1 MIPLALI
8 AGFLGAGKTT
18 FLTAYARRLAGRKI
32 VFLVNEFAATDVD
45 SPVLAETACD
55 VIGISGGSIF
65 CRCKVT
71 EFLRELGG
79 LHERFPDAEGVVVE
93 ASGMA
98 DPSAARSL
106 LDEAGLG
113 RTFRYTGTITL
124 VDPTTLP
131 KVLDTLP
138 AAERQ
143 VAAADIVVVAKAD
156 LHGEAVLAAT
166 EGLVRGINGS
176 ARILRSAHG
185 DCDLDPLALGDPRW
199 VDGEVLLC
207 SQGMLA
213 IELPC
218 PGRLDAAALGT
229 AIAALGDGLLRAKGF
244 VLDHAGW
251 RYLDW
256 SAGRLRIDPSPA
268 GPPGVALIVLPQAV
282 ERARALTGRFSA

>member
-1 MIPLALI
+1 MIPLALV

-18 FLTAYARRLAGRKI
+18 FLTSYAKRLAGRKI

-45 SPVLAETACD
+45 TPVLAGAACD

-71 EFLRELGG
+71 DFLRELGA
-79 LHERFPDAEGVVVE
+79 LAARFPDAEGVVVE

-106 LDEAGLG
+106 LDEAGLD
-113 RTFRYTGTITL
+113 RAFRYTGTITL
-124 VDPTTLP
+124 VDPGTLP

-143 VAAADIVVVAKAD
+143 VAAADVVVVAKAD
-156 LHGEAVLAAT
+156 LHDEAALVST
-166 EGLVRGINGS
+166 ESLVRGINAS
-176 ARILRSAHG
+176 ARIVRSVHG

-199 VDGEVLLC
+199 VDGEVLPC
-207 SQGMLA
+207 SQGMIAVELA
-213 IELPC
+213 CHELV
-218 PGRLDAAALGT
+218 DTAALG
-229 AIAALGDGLLRAKGF
+229 AELVALGDGLLRAKGF
-244 VLDHAGW
+244 VQDHAGW

-256 SAGRLRIDPSPA
+256 SAGRLRINPCPA
-268 GPPGVALIVLPQAV
+268 GPPGIALIVLPQVA
-282 ERARALTGRFSA
+282 ERARALAGHFAA